1 MRKVFFTP
9 HFQKQLEQFGI
20 NVQKKIS
27 ASREVPNSTK
37 KGKMTGKNNKLL
49 KIFS

>member
-20 NVQKKIS
+20 NVQKIS

-37 KGKMTGKNNKLL
+37 KGKMTGKKNKLL